1 MGFVCAQLL
10 VSWVA
15 HFRSLLVLFVLVI
28 LAIALSILLQFTA
41 SDYPCWYHQAVY
53 IGWLKAK
60 PVRICVKYPC
70 YQRPFIRV
78 IYNGLLSIKH
88 HDKLL
93 INTMHVG
100 ISVLSFA
107 VLDVYCASSGKQ
119 QLVVTHVARHFL
131 YFSASQTLLQH
142 YPHACLAKETP
153 ANKLIFFL
161 WLDPTKIEQLANN
174 ANHYTSEVV

>member
-1 MGFVCAQLL
+1 MGFVCAQSL

-15 HFRSLLVLFVLVI
+15 HFRSLFVLFLLVI
-28 LAIALSILLQFTA
+28 LAIALSILTA
-41 SDYPCWYHQAVY
+41 SDYPCWYRQAVY

-78 IYNGLLSIKH
+78 INNGLFSIKRH
-88 HDKLL
+88 GKLL
-93 INTMHVG
+93 INTMHMD

-107 VLDVYCASSGKQ
+107 MLDVYCASSGKQ

-131 YFSASQTLLQH
+131 YFSASQPLLQH

-153 ANKLIFFL
+153 ANKLIFVL
-161 WLDPTKIEQLANN
+161 WLHPTKDQTISKQR
-174 ANHYTSEVV
+174 